1 MNLSWKKIHIFP
13 CFYFCIGSKITE
25 TVNYVIIFGGIV
37 GERQQQKKLVKMQ
50 HYKFL
55 FVRFVLDFCFLGNEG
70 QGLWL
75 LLNESSGLFS
85 GAVLSPVIV
94 IWFGEPTLVCKLRPH
109 HLTHGWHCHHLRLS
123 NLKHLGHGLRPGG
136 HHHGRVRRGHR
147 GHHGRGH
154 GHAGRQPR
162 GHVEPGYG
170 HGRCLDHLMTVH
182 SCHLWEAVGHGGHWG
197 CGCRGCY

>member
-1 MNLSWKKIHIFP
+1 MLLFLEGSWAKDS
-13 CFYFCIGSKITE
+13 SK
-25 TVNYVIIFGGIV
+25 
-37 GERQQQKKLVKMQ
+37 KKLVKMQ

-55 FVRFVLDFCFLGNEG
+55 FVRFGLDFCFLGNEG

-162 GHVEPGYG
+162 GHGETGYG
-170 HGRCLDHLMTVH
+170 HGRCLDHLMSVH